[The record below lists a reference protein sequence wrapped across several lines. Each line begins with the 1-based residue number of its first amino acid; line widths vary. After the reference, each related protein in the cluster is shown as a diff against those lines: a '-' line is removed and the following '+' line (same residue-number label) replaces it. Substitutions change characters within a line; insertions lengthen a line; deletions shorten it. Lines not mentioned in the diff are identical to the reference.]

1 MDFCDNDTP
10 WGHVSRA
17 RSVLDFLC
25 QTLCWATEDEQIELN
40 VTQQTGLS
48 VILMACSKTLQKAE
62 EEAEEEDIRLAA
74 CNGNVQQPHNSNV
87 HYL

>member
-17 RSVLDFLC
+17 RSVLDFVC
-25 QTLCWATEDEQIELN
+25 QTLCWPVMGEQIELN
-40 VTQQTGLS
+40 TSQQSGLS

-74 CNGNVQQPHNSNV
+74 CNDTAQQHGIHDV